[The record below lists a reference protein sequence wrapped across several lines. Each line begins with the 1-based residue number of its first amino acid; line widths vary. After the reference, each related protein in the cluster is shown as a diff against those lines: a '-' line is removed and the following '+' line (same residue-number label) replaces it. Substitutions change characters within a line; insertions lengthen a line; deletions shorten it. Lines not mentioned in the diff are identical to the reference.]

1 MSAAAANVGAVEA
14 PRSSAAARLER
25 LLGWVNGALLSVGM
39 VALVFFC
46 FAQAV
51 DRYTLKT
58 RFDAHDQL
66 ARVGLV
72 WVVFCGMAL
81 GYAARENLRID
92 LLARRMPRTLL
103 RAREAL
109 FEFVILLVCVLL
121 HWKAWAVVQVASM
134 QPILGTPFT
143 NALPHSAILLGTAS
157 IAFTCLLRLW
167 RMGRGEWEA

>member
-1 MSAAAANVGAVEA
+1 MTAAASGPRAAGAAGGGV
-14 PRSSAAARLER
+14 AARLER
-25 LLGWVNGALLSVGM
+25 LLTWVNGALLSVGM
-39 VALVFFC
+39 VALVFFS

-51 DRYTLKT
+51 DRYTIKT
-58 RFDAHDQL
+58 KFDAHDQL

-92 LLARRMPRTLL
+92 LLARRMPLPLL

-109 FEFVILLVCVLL
+109 FEFVVFAVCVLL
-121 HWKAWAVVQVASM
+121 HWKAWAVIEVAGM
-134 QPILGTPFT
+134 QPIMGTPFT
-143 NALPHSAILLGTAS
+143 NALPHSAILLGTLS

-167 RMGRGEWEA
+167 RMAHGRWED

>member
-1 MSAAAANVGAVEA
+1 MRVATADAGAATA
-14 PRSSAAARLER
+14 PRMSPAARLER
-25 LLGWVNGALLSVGM
+25 LLGWVNGALLSLGM

-58 RFDAHDQL
+58 SFDAHDQL

-103 RAREAL
+103 RVREAL

-121 HWKAWAVVQVASM
+121 HWKAWAVVQVAGM

-143 NALPHSAILLGTAS
+143 NALPHSAILLGTVS
-157 IAFTCLLRLW
+157 IALTCLLRLW